1 MSSVLTT
8 GVLQQVANRKPK
20 QKALIGGN
28 FTFTDPD
35 LTFINRILSLSA
47 NGSLDT
53 TFDIGTGFGGSV
65 FALAIQSDGK
75 IVVGGGFSTYQGTTR
90 NRIARLNTDGSYD
103 TTFNIGTGFNATVNA
118 LAIQS
123 DGKIVVG
130 GPFTTYQGTTRN
142 RIARLNTN
150 GSYDTTFDIGT
161 GFGSSVFALA
171 IQSDGKIVVGGGF
184 TTYQGTTRNRIA
196 RLNTNGT
203 YDTTFDIGTGFN
215 VSVNSLAIQSD
226 GKIVVGGDF
235 TTYQGTTRNRIAR
248 LNTDGSLDT
257 TFDIG
262 AGFDATVNAL
272 AIQSDGK
279 IVVGGGFTTYQGTTR
294 NCIAR
299 LNTDGS
305 LDTSFKFATNLT
317 VIALALK

>member
-53 TFDIGTGFGGSV
+53 TFDIGTGFNSIV
-65 FALAIQSDGK
+65 NALAIQSDGK
-75 IVVGGGFSTYQGTTR
+75 VLVGGQFTTYQGTTR

-103 TTFNIGTGFNATVNA
+103 TTFNIGTGFN
-118 LAIQS
+118 
-123 DGKIVVG
+123 GIV
-130 GPFTTYQGTTRN
+130 
-142 RIARLNTN
+142 I
-150 GSYDTTFDIGT
+150 
-161 GFGSSVFALA
+161 ALA

-196 RLNTNGT
+196 RLNTDGS
-203 YDTTFDIGTGFN
+203 YDTTFDIGTGFGGS
-215 VSVNSLAIQSD
+215 VSALAIQSD
-226 GKIVVGGDF
+226 GKIVVGGGF

-248 LNTDGSLDT
+248 LNTDGSYDT

-262 AGFDATVNAL
+262 TGFNGSVFAL

-305 LDTSFKFATNLT
+305 YDTTFDIGTGFNGSVSALAIQSDGKIVVGGGFSTYQGTTRNFIARLNTDGSLDTSFKFATNLT